1 MDNKL
6 IGNNNLIDKKDIKRT
21 FNTIGKN
28 WYWFVLFLTISLGL
42 AFAYLYK
49 ATKYY
54 GATTQILIKPPRDP
68 FKDALRESLPSSPK
82 SEEVTNEILIL
93 KSTKL
98 ISETVKKL
106 DLGISYYIEG
116 RIKTGEVY
124 KGVPF
129 DVQGKLINKTLYEV
143 PIKLTIF
150 NLSRFRWS
158 VASETVNKSGEA
170 RFGEPVITPDFSF
183 LVQPDSNVI
192 NANPRIADIKYEFR
206 FHDHNEL
213 VKMYKKALQVEI
225 VEDASAITLSIEDQ
239 VLEKAIDFLS
249 TLTKLYIDNS
259 VAVTREVNENTLSFI
274 DGQLREA
281 ENLLNGVEGNLEQF
295 QREKTTLNL
304 GQEQSVLFQRMMDFD
319 SQKARLNI
327 QLKTIDALY
336 ESLAANDDDLALS
349 PSILAEQNDPA
360 LTTSFNELFA
370 LKQKRTNLLFS
381 NTASS
386 PAVKQADEQ
395 ISLLKQSIMGMVL
408 NLRKK
413 LVNDINNLSNQLGE
427 YQSTIR
433 QMPTTQRGIVN
444 ISRNVEIY
452 SEIYKFLL
460 QTKAQTVIAK
470 AGIVADKEILEP
482 AYFNG
487 NIRPVPLTT
496 MAAGMG
502 AGIALSLLVIF
513 LKSVF
518 YNYINTKDDLKEITN
533 LPIIGVIGKSKDAE
547 SDYLIVDKFPKSQI
561 AEAFRVIR
569 TNLSYFAP
577 KVKSKVLLVTS
588 SMAGEGKTFCAVNIA
603 TILAKAKRKVVLIDL
618 DLHKPKQANAFN
630 LQNDTGVT
638 SYIIG
643 KATLSQ
649 IVKDTSIENLQIILT
664 GPRTPNPSEL
674 VVDPMMDQLIEELKM
689 HYEYVIIDSP
699 PVGLLS
705 DALVFMKHAD
715 INMYVLKA
723 GYSKRDFVEIAHQIV
738 DKNEIKH
745 MSFILNNVNAKNI
758 PAGYGGGYYA

>member
-129 DVQGKLINKTLYEV
+129 DVQGKLINKSLYET
-143 PIKLTIF
+143 PIKLTIL

-158 VASETVNKSGEA
+158 LNSETVNKSGEA

-239 VLEKAIDFLS
+239 VMEKAIDFLS
-249 TLTKLYIDNS
+249 TLTQLYIDNS

-349 PSILAEQNDPA
+349 PSILAEQNDAA

-427 YQSTIR
+427 YQTTIR

-496 MAAGMG
+496 MAAGVG

-547 SDYLIVDKFPKSQI
+547 TDYLIVDKYPKSQT

-603 TILAKAKRKVVLIDL
+603 TILAKAKRKVVLVDL

-649 IVKDTSIENLQIILT
+649 IVKDTSVENLQIILT

-758 PAGYGGGYYA
+758 PAGYGGGYYS

>member
-1 MDNKL
+1 MDNKQ

-28 WYWFVLFLTISLGL
+28 WYWFVLFLTLGL
-42 AFAYLYK
+42 GVAFAYLYK

-68 FKDALRESLPSSPK
+68 FKDALRESLPSNPK
-82 SEEVTNEILIL
+82 SEEVANEILIL

-98 ISETVKKL
+98 ISETIKKL

-129 DVQGKLINKTLYEV
+129 DVQGKLINKTLYET
-143 PIKLTIF
+143 PIKLTIL
-150 NLSRFRWS
+150 NLSRFRWAVS
-158 VASETVNKSGEA
+158 SESVNKSGEA
-170 RFGEPVITPDFSF
+170 RFGEPVVTPDFSF
-183 LVQPDSNVI
+183 LVQPDSTVI
-192 NANPRIADIKYEFR
+192 NANPRISEIKYEFR

-213 VKMYKKALQVEI
+213 VKMYKKALEVEI

-239 VLEKAIDFLS
+239 VVEKAVDFLG

-259 VAVTREVNENTLSFI
+259 VAVTREVNQNTLSFI
-274 DGQLREA
+274 DGQLQEA
-281 ENLLNGVEGNLEQF
+281 ENLLNGVEGNLEQY

-336 ESLAANDDDLALS
+336 ESLAANDDDIALS
-349 PSILAEQNDPA
+349 PSILAEQNDA
-360 LTTSFNELFA
+360 SLTTSFSELFA

-395 ISLLKQSIMGMVL
+395 ISLLKQSIMAMVL

-487 NIRPVPLTT
+487 NIRPVPLSTI
-496 MAAGMG
+496 AAGLG
-502 AGIALSLLVIF
+502 AGIALSLLAIF

-533 LPIIGVIGKSKDAE
+533 LPIIGVIGKSKDGE
-547 SDYLIVDKFPKSQI
+547 SDYLIVDKFPKSQT

-674 VVDPMMDQLIEELKM
+674 VVDPMMDKLFEELKM
-689 HYEYVIIDSP
+689 HYEYIIIDSP

-723 GYSKRDFVEIAHQIV
+723 GYSKRDFVDIAHQIV

>member
-1 MDNKL
+1 MDNKQ

-28 WYWFVLFLTISLGL
+28 WYWFVLFLTLGL
-42 AFAYLYK
+42 GVAFAYLYK

-68 FKDALRESLPSSPK
+68 FKDALRESLPSNPK
-82 SEEVTNEILIL
+82 SEEVANEILIL

-98 ISETVKKL
+98 ISETIKKL

-129 DVQGKLINKTLYEV
+129 DVQGKLINKTLYET
-143 PIKLTIF
+143 PIKLTIL
-150 NLSRFRWS
+150 NLSRFRWAVS
-158 VASETVNKSGEA
+158 SESVNKSGEA
-170 RFGEPVITPDFSF
+170 RFGEPVVTPDFSF
-183 LVQPDSNVI
+183 LVQPDSTVI
-192 NANPRIADIKYEFR
+192 NANPRISEIKYEFR

-213 VKMYKKALQVEI
+213 VKMYKKALEVEI

-239 VLEKAIDFLS
+239 VVEKAVDFLG

-259 VAVTREVNENTLSFI
+259 VAVTREVNQNTLSFI
-274 DGQLREA
+274 DGQLQEA
-281 ENLLNGVEGNLEQF
+281 ENLLNGVEGNLEQY

-336 ESLAANDDDLALS
+336 ESLAANDDDIALS
-349 PSILAEQNDPA
+349 PSILAEQNDA
-360 LTTSFNELFA
+360 SLTTSFSELFA

-395 ISLLKQSIMGMVL
+395 ISLLKQSIMAMVL

-427 YQSTIR
+427 YESTIR

-487 NIRPVPLTT
+487 NIRPVPLSTI
-496 MAAGMG
+496 AAGLG
-502 AGIALSLLVIF
+502 AGIALSLLAIF

-533 LPIIGVIGKSKDAE
+533 LPIIGVIGKSKDGE
-547 SDYLIVDKFPKSQI
+547 SDYLIVDKFPKSQT

-674 VVDPMMDQLIEELKM
+674 VVDPMMDKLFEELKM
-689 HYEYVIIDSP
+689 HYEYIIIDSP

-723 GYSKRDFVEIAHQIV
+723 GYSKRDFVDIAHQIV